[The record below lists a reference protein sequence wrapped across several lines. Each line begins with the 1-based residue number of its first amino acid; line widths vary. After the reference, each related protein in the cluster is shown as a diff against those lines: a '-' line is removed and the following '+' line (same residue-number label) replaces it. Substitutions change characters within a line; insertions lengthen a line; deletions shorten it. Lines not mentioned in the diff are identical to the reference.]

1 MASSISSSVASFVV
15 DPISA
20 GQNMSL
26 TPGILAANEA
36 AANRAA
42 LQAVQAVQASTS
54 AQAAATTASPVVTTC
69 SGSSAELHS
78 NTVQLPLL
86 GVQPRSQVF
95 SLPSDGLG
103 RSSLFVPSFVNTF
116 TLPPVAT
123 ALPAMG
129 SLSTTCASFGVW
141 VTSVPPHPAPVLYQ
155 PFVVGPGFSPIPA
168 KLAVQFSERT
178 NSGQF
183 RSGRG

>member
-1 MASSISSSVASFVV
+1 MASSISSSVASSVV
-15 DPISA
+15 DSISA
-20 GQNMSL
+20 GQNTSL

-42 LQAVQAVQASTS
+42 LQAVQASTS
-54 AQAAATTASPVVTTC
+54 AQAAATACSLGSAATTASPVVTTY
-69 SGSSAELHS
+69 SGSSADLHS

-86 GVQPRSQVF
+86 GVKPRSQGF

-141 VTSVPPHPAPVLYQ
+141 VPSVPPHPAPVLYQ
-155 PFVVGPGFSPIPA
+155 PFAVCPGFSPIPA
-168 KLAVQFSERT
+168 KLRKK
-178 NSGQF
+178 NK
-183 RSGRG
+183 